1 MRCPKCGNEISRDEV
16 FCGQCG
22 AATTNLPPVQP
33 TETVNT
39 QAPRSGLLSS
49 YNTSVAPPSSPY
61 HPGIMPAPPNAY
73 SGGTPPPQPNRPPT
87 SGQPQPPLRQPG
99 PRQPTDFYQDA
110 TEAISS
116 FPPNSNQVYPQQG
129 FAGTS
134 MPGPGMYPGAGAYYG
149 PQAQPFQSG
158 NYAGPGYPQPQTLPS
173 GQGYGTQGNFA
184 PPPQKQSSSSILVI
198 ACVGLAIS
206 LLLVAVIG
214 VLYLQRGQSNQASNS
229 TPQASPTSV
238 VTPTPVPS
246 PTPTSTP
253 TPVPTP
259 SPTVAPTPAPDSG
272 FTFCGQACTSNGFLV
287 EYPNGW
293 QQNTPA
299 GGTGAQF
306 ANPSTQDQYAAFKV
320 SNGTSATASDLV
332 NSDLKNNFASQSG
345 YTPPTSSSSTTIG
358 GVTWVYSTATYDLNG
373 QTERVQVY
381 ATVHQT
387 KSYIIDLEA
396 AASDFDTVN
405 TKYFETM
412 LGSFQ
417 FQ

>member
-1 MRCPKCGNEISRDEV
+1 MRCPKCGNEISQDEV

-22 AATTNLPPVQP
+22 APTTNLPPTQSA
-33 TETVNT
+33 ESLNT

-49 YNTSVAPPSSPY
+49 YNTRPSSPY
-61 HPGIMPAPPNAY
+61 YPGTMPAPPNSY
-73 SGGTPPPQPNRPPT
+73 GGGTPPPQPNRPPT
-87 SGQPQPPLRQPG
+87 AGQLQPPLRQPG
-99 PRQPTDFYQDA
+99 PQQPTDFYQDA
-110 TEAISS
+110 TEAISVLPS
-116 FPPNSNQVYPQQG
+116 NNQVYPQQG
-129 FAGTS
+129 FAGTP
-134 MPGPGMYPGAGAYYG
+134 MPGPGMYPGAGTYYG
-149 PQAQPFQSG
+149 SQAQPFQTG
-158 NYAGPGYPQPQTLPS
+158 NYAGPGYPQPQMLPS

-184 PPPQKQSSSSILVI
+184 PPPQKQGSTILVI

-206 LLLVAVIG
+206 LLVVTVIG
-214 VLYLQRGQSNQASNS
+214 VLYLQHGQSNQASNA

-238 VTPTPVPS
+238 VTPTLVPS
-246 PTPTSTP
+246 PTPMDTP

-259 SPTVAPTPAPDSG
+259 SPTVAPTAAPDPG
-272 FTFCGQACTSNGFLV
+272 FTFCDQTCTNNGFSV
-287 EYPNGW
+287 EYPDGW

-299 GGTGAQF
+299 DGSGAQF
-306 ANPSTQDQYAAFKV
+306 TNPSAQDQYAAFKV
-320 SNGTSATASDLV
+320 SDGTSATASDLV
-332 NSDLKNNFASQSG
+332 NSDLKNNFTSQSG

-387 KSYIIDLEA
+387 KSYIIELEA
-396 AASDFDTVN
+396 ADSDFDTVN

-412 LGSFQ
+412 LGSLQ

>member
-1 MRCPKCGNEISRDEV
+1 M
-16 FCGQCG
+16 
-22 AATTNLPPVQP
+22 
-33 TETVNT
+33 
-39 QAPRSGLLSS
+39 
-49 YNTSVAPPSSPY
+49 
-61 HPGIMPAPPNAY
+61 MPAPPNAY
-73 SGGTPPPQPNRPPT
+73 SGGTPPPQPNRLPT
-87 SGQPQPPLRQPG
+87 PGQPQPPLRQPG
-99 PRQPTDFYQDA
+99 PQQPTDFYQDA
-110 TEAISS
+110 TEAISVLPS
-116 FPPNSNQVYPQQG
+116 NSNQVYPQQG

-134 MPGPGMYPGAGAYYG
+134 MPGPGMYPGAYYG

-184 PPPQKQSSSSILVI
+184 PPPQKQGSSSILVI

-214 VLYLQRGQSNQASNS
+214 VLYLQHGQSNQASNS

-238 VTPTPVPS
+238 VTPTLVPS
-246 PTPTSTP
+246 PTPTS

-259 SPTVAPTPAPDSG
+259 SPTVAPTPAPDAG
-272 FTFCGQACTSNGFLV
+272 FTFCDQACTSSGFSV

-299 GGTGAQF
+299 DGSGAQF
-306 ANPSTQDQYAAFKV
+306 TNSSTQDQYAAFKV

-387 KSYIIDLEA
+387 KSYIIELEA
-396 AASDFDTVN
+396 ADSGFDTVN

>member
-1 MRCPKCGNEISRDEV
+1 MRCPKCGNEISQDEV

-22 AATTNLPPVQP
+22 APTTNLPPARP
-33 TETVNT
+33 IETVNT

-49 YNTSVAPPSSPY
+49 YNTRASSPY
-61 HPGIMPAPPNAY
+61 HPGMMPPPPNPY

-87 SGQPQPPLRQPG
+87 AGQLQPPLRQPG
-99 PRQPTDFYQDA
+99 PQQPTGFYQDA
-110 TEAISS
+110 TEAISA
-116 FPPNSNQVYPQQG
+116 YPQQG
-129 FAGTS
+129 YAGTP
-134 MPGPGMYPGAGAYYG
+134 MPGPGMYPGAGTYYG
-149 PQAQPFQSG
+149 SQVQPFQAG

-173 GQGYGTQGNFA
+173 GPGYGTPGNFA
-184 PPPQKQSSSSILVI
+184 PPPQKQGSSSILVI

-206 LLLVAVIG
+206 LLLVTVIG
-214 VLYLQRGQSNQASNS
+214 VLYLQRGQSNQASNA
-229 TPQASPTSV
+229 TPQASPSSV
-238 VTPTPVPS
+238 ATPTAVPS
-246 PTPTSTP
+246 PTPTDTP

-259 SPTVAPTPAPDSG
+259 SPTVAPTVTPDPG
-272 FTFCGQACTSNGFLV
+272 FTFCGQTCTSNGFSV
-287 EYPNGW
+287 EYPNSW

-299 GGTGAQF
+299 AGSGVQF
-306 ANPSTQDQYAAFKV
+306 TSPSAQDQYAAFKV
-320 SNGTSATASDLV
+320 TNGTSATASDLV

-373 QTERVQVY
+373 QMERVQVY

-387 KSYIIDLEA
+387 KSYIIELEA
-396 AASDFDTVN
+396 ADSDFDAVN

-412 LGSFQ
+412 LGSLQ